1 MFRTTSTGKE
11 KGVALVETALSILI
25 AVFVMFWMWEL
36 IMALYTYSVLSD
48 AAKEGVRYAIVHGT
62 GNSSCDGPSTGCDS
76 TAANTIAKVRDYAS
90 FSLHDISAV
99 AISVTYPD
107 SSSAA
112 GSRVKVAVSYA
123 YIPYITLPWTA
134 PTLVTG
140 ATGRIVY

>member
-1 MFRTTSTGKE
+1 MI
-11 KGVALVETALSILI
+11 ETALSVLVV
-25 AVFVMFWMWEL
+25 VFVMFWMWEL

-76 TAANTIAKVRDYAS
+76 TAANTVAKIRDYAGY
-90 FSLHDISAV
+90 SLHDISAIT
-99 AISVTYPD
+99 ISVTYPD

-112 GSRVKVAVSYA
+112 GNRVKVAVSYL
-123 YIPYITLPWTA
+123 YVPYINLPWGV
-134 PTLVTG
+134 PTLKTG